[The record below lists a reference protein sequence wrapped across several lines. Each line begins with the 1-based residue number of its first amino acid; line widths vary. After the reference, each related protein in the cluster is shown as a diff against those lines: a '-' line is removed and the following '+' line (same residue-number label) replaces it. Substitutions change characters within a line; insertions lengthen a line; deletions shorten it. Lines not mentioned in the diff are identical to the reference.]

1 MNNQRKDSYLTTAVF
16 LDEGNSFFF
25 FHFDKIQMVTATDI
39 LISDNNDVN
48 KERYCFTFVLFILFF
63 VDL

>member
-25 FHFDKIQMVTATDI
+25 FHFDKIQTVSATDI
-39 LISDNNDVN
+39 LISDNTDVHQ
-48 KERYCFTFVLFILFF
+48 R
-63 VDL
+63 